1 MLGDA
6 SARGSDVEKAEHHYL
21 AAIALAS
28 ELEMRPG
35 LASGHLGIG
44 RLYLPAGDRVR
55 AEDHLLLAT
64 RLFVAMN
71 MPLWLQRAVT
81 SLSELGRV
89 LIVARN
95 QRGLFDYLSR
105 ALVPGA
111 PLRVVLGDDSEPVSG
126 QSKHNDRRRAVR
138 SHGLSIAEQ

>member
-1 MLGDA
+1 EAVALRVLGDA

-28 ELEMRPG
+28 ELEMRPV

-44 RLYLPAGDRVR
+44 RLYLRAGNRVR

-64 RLFVAMN
+64 RLFVAMD
-71 MPLWLQRAVT
+71 MPLWLQQVVT

-111 PLRVVLGDDSEPVSG
+111 PLRVVLGDDSES
-126 QSKHNDRRRAVR
+126 VR
-138 SHGLSIAEQ
+138 SHSKHDDRTRSVPS